1 MAGKARKD
9 SKGYVLHKGETQRS
23 DGRYSYSFTDK
34 QGVRH
39 TKYAPSLVELRRI
52 EKEIERSRLD
62 GIDPFAADKL
72 SINDMYD
79 RYMSQKFD
87 LKPTTKSNY
96 IYMYNHLVR
105 DGFGK
110 RKLSSVKYTDIK
122 KFYYDLVQE
131 QGLKPNTVENIHT
144 QLHPTFQLAVREE
157 VIRSNPTDG
166 VMAEIKKSK
175 LWEKPK
181 RHALTIPQQKAL
193 INYIEENPEHAGW
206 YPIVTVLLGTGMRI
220 GECLGL
226 RWEDVDFDKKMI
238 SVNHSLSDRPMGK
251 ERKCERHIME
261 PKTAAGTR
269 VIPMIDEVVD
279 AFLQE
284 YQIQKCLGFC
294 TDVIDGYKG
303 FIFSTS
309 QGTLYQAAAIN
320 QALHRIQESY
330 NQEEM
335 EQAKKERRD
344 PVLLPEFSCHHL
356 RHTFCTRFCENE
368 TNLKVIQEIMGH
380 ADIQTTMDI
389 YAEATEE
396 KKQEVVN
403 SLQGK
408 IILKQS

>member
-1 MAGKARKD
+1 MASKSRKD
-9 SKGYVLHKGETQRS
+9 SKGYVLHKGETQRC
-23 DGRYSYSFTDK
+23 DGRYSYSFTDR

-39 TKYAPSLVELRRI
+39 TKYAPTLVELRRI
-52 EKEIERSRLD
+52 EKELERSLLD
-62 GIDPFAADKL
+62 GIDPFAADRL
-72 SINDMYD
+72 TINDMYD

-96 IYMYNHLVR
+96 IYMYDHLVR

-122 KFYYDLVQE
+122 KFYYDMVQE
-131 QGLKPNTVENIHT
+131 QGIKPNTVENIHT

-157 VIRSNPTDG
+157 ILRSNPTDG
-166 VMAEIKKSK
+166 VMGEIKKSK

-226 RWEDVDFDKKMI
+226 RWDDVDFDKRMI
-238 SVNHSLSDRPMGK
+238 SVNHSLADRPMGK

-261 PKTAAGTR
+261 PKTEAGIR
-269 VIPMIDEVVD
+269 VIPMIDEVFD

-294 TDVIDGYKG
+294 TDVIDGYTG

-309 QGTLYQAAAIN
+309 QGTLYQAAAVN
-320 QALHRIQESY
+320 QALHRIRMSY
-330 NQEEM
+330 NKEET
-335 EQAKKERRD
+335 ENAKKERRD
-344 PVLLPEFSCHHL
+344 PVLLPDFSCHHL

-380 ADIQTTMDI
+380 KDIQTTMDI

-408 IILKQS
+408 IILK

>member
-193 INYIEENPEHAGW
+193 INYIEENPEYAGW

-330 NQEEM
+330 NKEEM
-335 EQAKKERRD
+335 EKAKKERRD

-408 IILKQS
+408 IILK

>member
-193 INYIEENPEHAGW
+193 INYIEENPKYAGW

-330 NQEEM
+330 NKEEM
-335 EQAKKERRD
+335 EKAKKERRD

-408 IILKQS
+408 IILK

>member
-1 MAGKARKD
+1 MAANSRKD
-9 SKGYVLHKGETQRS
+9 SKGYVLHKGESQRC
-23 DGRYSYSFTDK
+23 DGRYSYAFTDR
-34 QGVRH
+34 QGKRH
-39 TKYAPSLVELRRI
+39 TIYAKSLLELRKK
-52 EKEIERSRLD
+52 EKTLEKSILD
-62 GIDPFAADKL
+62 GVDPFAADKL
-72 SINDMYD
+72 TVNDMYD

-96 IYMYNHLVR
+96 IYMYDHLIR

-122 KFYYDLVQE
+122 KLYHDLVID
-131 QGLKPNTVENIHT
+131 QGIKPNTVENIHT

-157 VIRSNPTDG
+157 IIRINPTDG
-166 VMAEIKKSK
+166 VMGEIKKSRI
-175 LWEKPK
+175 WEKPK
-181 RHALTIPQQKAL
+181 RHALTIPQQKAFL
-193 INYIEENPEHAGW
+193 NYLESNPEYAGW
-206 YPIVTVLLGTGMRI
+206 YPIVTILLGTGMRI

-226 RWEDVDFDKKMI
+226 RWEDVDFDKKLI

-261 PKTAAGTR
+261 PKTEAGTR
-269 VIPMIDEVVD
+269 IIPMIDEVLD
-279 AFLQE
+279 AFLGE

-294 TDVIDGYKG
+294 TEEIDGYSG
-303 FIFSTS
+303 FVFSTS
-309 QGTLYQAAAIN
+309 KGTLYQASAVN
-320 QALHRIQESY
+320 QALHRIQVSY
-330 NQEEM
+330 NTEETM
-335 EQAKKERRD
+335 KAKKEKRD

-368 TNLKVIQEIMGH
+368 TNLKVIQDIMGH

-389 YAEATEE
+389 YAEVTEE

-408 IILKQS
+408 IILK

>member
-330 NQEEM
+330 NKEEM
-335 EQAKKERRD
+335 EKAKKERRE

-408 IILKQS
+408 IILK

>member
-330 NQEEM
+330 NKEEM
-335 EQAKKERRD
+335 EKAKKERRD

-408 IILKQS
+408 IILK

>member
-330 NQEEM
+330 NKEEM
-335 EQAKKERRD
+335 EKAKKERRD

-389 YAEATEE
+389 YAEATATRRY
-396 KKQEVVN
+396 
-403 SLQGK
+403 S
-408 IILKQS
+408 IISPTSV